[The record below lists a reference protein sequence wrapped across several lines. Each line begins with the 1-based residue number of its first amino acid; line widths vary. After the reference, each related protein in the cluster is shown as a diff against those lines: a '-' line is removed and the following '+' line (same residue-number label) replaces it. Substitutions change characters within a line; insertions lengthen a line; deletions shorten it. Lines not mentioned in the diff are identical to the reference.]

1 MPKSVD
7 IIFNCPTLV
16 TVVSPYQPLLC
27 LTREMGNV
35 DSCCI
40 RESSTKPGKVV
51 TKLRQISLQIVCK
64 LLKISNNQC
73 HGRLFVFQLQMH
85 ATLLPTYPMIC
96 WYLTSLSKVMVT
108 PTVLEESSQASVL
121 LSRRRPSD

>member
-7 IIFNCPTLV
+7 IIFNCLTLV

-27 LTREMGNV
+27 ITREMGNV

-64 LLKISNNQC
+64 FLKISNN
-73 HGRLFVFQLQMH
+73 
-85 ATLLPTYPMIC
+85 
-96 WYLTSLSKVMVT
+96 
-108 PTVLEESSQASVL
+108 
-121 LSRRRPSD
+121 

>member
-7 IIFNCPTLV
+7 IIYNCLTLV

-40 RESSTKPGKVV
+40 RESPTKPGKVV
-51 TKLRQISLQIVCK
+51 TKTNLFANCLQIPQ
-64 LLKISNNQC
+64 KI
-73 HGRLFVFQLQMH
+73 
-85 ATLLPTYPMIC
+85 
-96 WYLTSLSKVMVT
+96 K
-108 PTVLEESSQASVL
+108 
-121 LSRRRPSD
+121 